1 LTDVTDE
8 LPEVNVQDVG
18 TVKWYNATKEF
29 GWTASS

>member
-8 LPEVNVQDVG
+8 PPEVNVQDVG
-18 TVKWYNATKEF
+18 TVKGYNATKEF